1 MSFRSSL
8 LFSAELRE
16 HLPPHRVG
24 RHLPSLDSLVDQSLL
39 RKQAR
44 MELLLQGAELL
55 PAHLPEA
62 READAAE
69 GDVDDLEELLGY
81 LLGR

>member
-1 MSFRSSL
+1 
-8 LFSAELRE
+8 
-16 HLPPHRVG
+16 
-24 RHLPSLDSLVDQSLL
+24 
-39 RKQAR
+39 